1 MRELFYLDQHDY
13 KEDGKQYSRPSVR
26 GIIIQDGKVLLV
38 HSEKYDYLKFPGG
51 GIEDGENH
59 VTRYT
64 LHQQEEENP
73 MVTPEAITF
82 WNKKTRITRQFV
94 NALRQDV
101 VL

>member
-1 MRELFYLDQHDY
+1 MRELFSLD
-13 KEDGKQYSRPSVR
+13 
-26 GIIIQDGKVLLV
+26 
-38 HSEKYDYLKFPGG
+38 
-51 GIEDGENH
+51 H

-82 WNKKTRITRQFV
+82 WNEKTRITRQFV